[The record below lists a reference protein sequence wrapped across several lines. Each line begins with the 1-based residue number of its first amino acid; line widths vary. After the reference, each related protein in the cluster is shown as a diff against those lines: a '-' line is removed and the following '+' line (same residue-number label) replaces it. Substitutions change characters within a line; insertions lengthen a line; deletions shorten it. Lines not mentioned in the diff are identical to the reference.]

1 MESFSGA
8 DLGKCH
14 DSRFYGKH
22 KFRICDSLRFTPPSG
37 VNTMTVLPTVV
48 VKSRNPVTVWV
59 TKPPPPS
66 SALLASSE
74 SLSPPP
80 VAGGVSN
87 VADAETQRHESYL
100 IDRYME
106 VFSVETLAEEGED
119 LNVNRKFVNFVL
131 FFVTNVKGLKI

>member
-1 MESFSGA
+1 M
-8 DLGKCH
+8 
-14 DSRFYGKH
+14 
-22 KFRICDSLRFTPPSG
+22 
-37 VNTMTVLPTVV
+37 
-48 VKSRNPVTVWV
+48 TVWV
-59 TKPPPPS
+59 TKPLPPS

-119 LNVNRKFVNFVL
+119 LNVNRKYVNFVL